1 MGTYLE
7 IAYHGKEY
15 RNYKTL
21 SYAHSVLLTIKVL
34 VLNPYCANQIYI

>member
-7 IAYHGKEY
+7 IAYHGKKD

-21 SYAHSVLLTIKVL
+21 PYGNSVLLTIKVL